1 MVASKKQPT
10 GGDMDDY
17 WAKPPRPREQIVM
30 FAPSLDDL
38 IANDHA
44 VRHLDS
50 VLRGVDWTAWEA
62 RYHGHRGQ
70 PPIHPRLVA
79 GAILYGLIHGIR
91 SSRKLEDATRNRIDF
106 MWFLDGMTID
116 HSTFAAF
123 RMTFCEELKSLF
135 RQISFVAVQ
144 RSMTTLIEVA
154 LDGTRVRAWSARDGS
169 RTGQGLEKLMQ
180 EAEAK
185 ITKALDEMASCDIAD
200 DPALG
205 TKEEIEKQLA
215 RAVQERERLEEAL
228 QAANERDEKR
238 RGNGRGG
245 RAVRVPVNDPESHVL
260 PNKEGGYAPNHTPT
274 VAVDKD
280 SGLIVDADVMD
291 GDNEAD
297 CVVAAKEEIKETY
310 GVCPER
316 MSFDG
321 NLAKGENLADLEK
334 EGIEAFTKVDV
345 LPAEVVT
352 TDRPDLSKPVRE
364 DLLER
369 LPYRGKDKT
378 LHRSAFV
385 YDEDQDCYWCPMGRR
400 LDCYRERTRH
410 EGRIRQRLYRCTNCT
425 GCPLAARCLSR
436 KAKQRT
442 LIRDEHE
449 HRRERIARRMNTEQ
463 GKEVY
468 RRRAPLA
475 ETPFAYIKGVL
486 GIRQFFVCGLEKV
499 RTEWRWICTAYN
511 LRKLLV
517 MRQGTT
523 LPSPV

>member
-1 MVASKKQPT
+1 
-10 GGDMDDY
+10 
-17 WAKPPRPREQIVM
+17 M
-30 FAPSLDDL
+30 FAPSLDDV
-38 IANDHA
+38 IAQDHA
-44 VRHLDS
+44 VRHMEN
-50 VLRGVDWTAWEA
+50 VLGEVEWTAWEA

-79 GAILYGLIHGIR
+79 GAILYGLMQGIR

-106 MWFLDGMTID
+106 MWFLQGLTID

-123 RMTFCEELKSLF
+123 RTTFSEELKSLF
-135 RQISFVAVQ
+135 RQISFMAVQ
-144 RSMTTLIEVA
+144 RSMTTLLEVA

-169 RTGQGLEKLMQ
+169 RTGKGLEKLLE

-185 ITKALDEMASCDIAD
+185 IAKALDEMAACDIAD

-215 RAVQERERLEEAL
+215 RIVQERERLEEAL
-228 QAANERDEKR
+228 EVASERDEKR

-245 RAVRVPVNDPESHVL
+245 RAVRVPVNDPESYVL

-274 VAVDKD
+274 VAVDKE

-291 GDNEAD
+291 GDNEAE
-297 CVVAAKEEIKETY
+297 CVVGAKEEIKETY

-321 NLAKGENLADLEK
+321 NLARGETLAELEE
-334 EGIEAFTKVDV
+334 EGIAAFTNIDALPVD
-345 LPAEVVT
+345 VVT

-364 DLLER
+364 EWRDR
-369 LPYRGKDKT
+369 LPYRGKGKK

-385 YDEDQDCYWCPMGRR
+385 YDEQQDCFWCPMGRR
-400 LDCYRERTRH
+400 LECYRERIRTAR
-410 EGRIRQRLYRCTNCT
+410 RIKQRLYRCTDCT
-425 GCPLAARCLSR
+425 QCPLAGRCLSR
-436 KAKQRT
+436 RAKRRT

-449 HRRERIARRMNTEQ
+449 ECRERVARRMRTEQ

-486 GIRQFFVCGLEKV
+486 GIRQFFVCGLDKV

-511 LRKLLV
+511 LRKLLG
-517 MRQGTT
+517 MRQGTYLT
-523 LPSPV
+523 SPA